1 MDLTALPATYLTW
14 LLGQS
19 VAVVIL
25 AMWILSLQRE
35 KKRISTES
43 SRERRALQQRNDE
56 LSDSLVDVLRS
67 SSQERAER
75 RAATLTNVIEAI
87 EKKFGP

>member
-1 MDLTALPATYLTW
+1 MDLPALPATYLTW

-25 AMWILSLQRE
+25 AMWVISLQRE
-35 KKRISTES
+35 KRRISTENS
-43 SRERRALQQRNDE
+43 IERKALQERSDA

-75 RAATLTNVIEAI
+75 RGATLTNVIEAI